1 MCCFFKNN
9 LIKKPSLPADKFLK
23 DFRNSTLKVTE
34 LANTFLDG
42 TNELSLKLPIL
53 KCVLWSQCKKKVQK
67 NPVLVKFARNPC
79 F

>member
-9 LIKKPSLPADKFLK
+9 LIKKSSLSADEFLK
-23 DFRNSTLKVTE
+23 DLRNSVLKVSQ

-42 TNELSLKLPIL
+42 PNELSLKLSIL
-53 KCVLWSQCKKKVQK
+53 KRVLWSQCKKKVQK
-67 NPVLVKFARNPC
+67 NPVLVKFARNLC

>member
-1 MCCFFKNN
+1 MRCFFKNN

-23 DFRNSTLKVTE
+23 DFRNSILKVTE

-53 KCVLWSQCKKKVQK
+53 KCVLWSQCKKKVLK
-67 NPVLVKFARNPC
+67 NPVLVRFARNLC